1 MTMKRLFA
9 LIVCLAILIPSVVF
23 AAGTVTVTRKA
34 IVPQYIEQVIFT
46 CVGDATN
53 GSIPNTPITQE
64 ILRHISGM
72 YLYCVTADPG
82 ATQPDASADVFI
94 LNARNEDLLGSADNT
109 TAGNGAGLLLAE
121 LTRTTLPKLYLPG
134 VNFYP
139 VVDGLLTLQVSNQG
153 NVDATYVI
161 TLTFVK

>member
-1 MTMKRLFA
+1 MKRLFA

-46 CVGDATN
+46 CVGDASN
-53 GSIPNTPITQE
+53 GSIPNTAITQE
-64 ILRHISGM
+64 ILRYINGM

-82 ATQPDASADVFI
+82 ATQPDAADVFI
-94 LNARNEDLLGSADNT
+94 LNARSEDLLGSADNS
-109 TAGNGAGLLLAE
+109 TAGNGANLLHAT

-153 NVDATYVI
+153 TVDATYVI

>member
-23 AAGTVTVTRKA
+23 ATGTVTVTRKA

-46 CVGDATN
+46 CVGDATD

-82 ATQPDASADVFI
+82 AVTPDAADVFI
-94 LNARNEDLLGSADNT
+94 LNARSEDLLGSADNT
-109 TAGNGAGLLLAE
+109 TAGNGANLLHAT

-153 NVDATYVI
+153 TVDATYVI